1 LRSLDE
7 FSLARFPLHSLQRRL
22 RIICS
27 Q

>member
-7 FSLARFPLHSLQRRL
+7 LSLARFPLHSLQRSL

-27 Q
+27 